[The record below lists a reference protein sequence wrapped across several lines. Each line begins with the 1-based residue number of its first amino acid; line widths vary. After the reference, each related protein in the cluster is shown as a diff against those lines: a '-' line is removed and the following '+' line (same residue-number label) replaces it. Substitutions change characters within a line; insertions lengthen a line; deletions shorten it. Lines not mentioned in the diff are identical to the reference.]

1 MSAIFSF
8 SYPLLYHK
16 KGPNKRVCCQ
26 QNRLLFLLFVMR
38 TVCYFLDMS
47 KQYKSSAIV
56 LGMHDALVS
65 LTGMIGGLTFSL
77 TNRYDIIVSAV
88 IASVAAGLSMGAS
101 NYLAEK
107 TDKNT
112 NALHAGI
119 LTGCAYIGTCI
130 LLLIP
135 FFIINNPK
143 NALIWSFIIAV
154 LIIFGC
160 NFFICRAH
168 SKPFWRHAFEMLI
181 ICTIVSIVSFIIGDV
196 FIKYFDN

>member
-1 MSAIFSF
+1 M
-8 SYPLLYHK
+8 
-16 KGPNKRVCCQ
+16 G
-26 QNRLLFLLFVMR
+26 
-38 TVCYFLDMS
+38 
-47 KQYKSSAIV
+47 AIV

-77 TNRYDIIVSAV
+77 ANRYDIIVSAV

-135 FFIINNPK
+135 FFIVDNLKI
-143 NALIWSFIIAV
+143 ALIWSFIIAII
-154 LIIFGC
+154 IIFGC
-160 NFFICRAH
+160 NFFVCRAH
-168 SKPFWRHAFEMLI
+168 NKPFWRHAIEMLV
-181 ICTIVSIVSFIIGDV
+181 ICTVVSIVSFVIGQV
-196 FIKYFDN
+196 ISVSG